1 MAVLQRLKPCGVA
14 SGIFIDIHYVLSNLV
29 VVLYSFH
36 AMRERA
42 TGSQVFQNRCQET
55 KGTPTNARQSID
67 FPREFGQS
75 LVSVPDETFC
85 LSKMVI
91 QHLREH
97 LCLYAMNLEQRHG
110 SLCERRGGLSEVLHG
125 FSRVVD
131 AFRGAYDTQSLFSP
145 FRRLIQW

>member
-42 TGSQVFQNRCQET
+42 RRPEVFQDRCQET

-67 FPREFGQS
+67 FPCEFGQS
-75 LVSVPDETFC
+75 LVAVAYEVFRFP
-85 LSKMVI
+85 KMVI

-110 SLCERRGGLSEVLHG
+110 SLGERRGGLSEVIHG

-131 AFRGAYDTQSLFSP
+131 AFRGAYDTQGIFSP